1 MKKQSVNILP
11 SDHNILISWPDWSQ
25 PQVFNDFRKQFS
37 FISTNFFTSPPRIFH
52 TTHFHFPLI
61 FTYFLTPSSRMYS
74 DGSVTKK
81 GWSINWRAIPDWSS
95 PIITISTLWP
105 PKLAPIL
112 TADRRVHQWICFN
125 QSANKYS
132 MKIYHRLRFIFQFW
146 TIHQLKSF
154 FFWDQSVFVLNCP
167 WMLIFREIYV
177 LLFSVIYVLL
187 FSVFFLE

>member
-105 PKLAPIL
+105 PKLTPIL

-154 FFWDQSVFVLNCP
+154 FFLGPISVCLKLSVNAHFSWDLCSSVFCVLSRVGE
-167 WMLIFREIYV
+167 M
-177 LLFSVIYVLL
+177 
-187 FSVFFLE
+187 